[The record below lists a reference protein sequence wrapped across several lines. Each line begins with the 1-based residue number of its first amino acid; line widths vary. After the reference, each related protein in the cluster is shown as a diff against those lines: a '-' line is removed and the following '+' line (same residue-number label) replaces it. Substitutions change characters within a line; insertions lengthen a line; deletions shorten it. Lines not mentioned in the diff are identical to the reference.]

1 MVGNIHSL
9 WGNDIMDVL
18 YTLGNGSLYE
28 NQEIKQ
34 SVKLLRKHVKFDRL
48 WIIGEEVKLDTNYN
62 FIPFKDQLTRTKN
75 VFRKIV
81 EVCENYDISDDFL
94 YMMDDV
100 FILKDIEIANYPVYH
115 SGYLKDYPPMNNYF
129 KELNNTKMF
138 LVKQSKPTLNFGVHC
153 PIVYNKEKIMQI
165 DSFYWKY
172 VNSGPNRELNPRILY
187 GNWFEHSNKEF
198 TKDCKLIQDYP
209 METLKELLKDKE
221 WFSIGSRSYD
231 GNIKKYLEQL

>member
-1 MVGNIHSL
+1 
-9 WGNDIMDVL
+9 MDVL

-62 FIPFKDQLTRTKN
+62 FIPYKDQLTRTNN

-100 FILKDIEIANYPVYH
+100 FILKDIDIENYPMYH
-115 SGYLKDYPPMNNYF
+115 SGDLKDLPPAGAYF
-129 KELNNTKMF
+129 QELMNTKMF
-138 LVKQSKPTLNFGVHC
+138 LVKHNKPILNFGVHC
-153 PIVYNKEKIMQI
+153 PIVYNKTKIMEI
-165 DSFYWKY
+165 DSFFWKE
-172 VNSGPNRELNPRILY
+172 VNYGEKRQLNPRILY
-187 GNWFEHSNKEF
+187 GNYTDGNKVF
-198 TKDCKLIQDYP
+198 TKDCKLIRDYP
-209 METLKELLKDKE
+209 MPELKEILKDKE
-221 WFSIGSRSYD
+221 WFSIGSRSYE
-231 GNIKKYLEQL
+231 GNIKKYLEEL